1 MARLV
6 PGWVDR
12 DADRS
17 PVGVDPAAAWF
28 CVGLVAGVGPMNG
41 SRPNGSRSNGSRPQG
56 WAEGLIPTAAP
67 GADPGA
73 GPDGSDVAAP
83 RLIGEARLLAREVA
97 QARAVVALQDDP
109 ALVQARSARERRAD
123 RRVAEKLRGAERAE
137 ARRVRMGEIA
147 AARGERREAGWA
159 GRAVANRDRLLN
171 PDRRLTSTYRRYV
184 GLSMVPPALIAAG
197 VLFMAVTVHDGVV
210 GVDGPWYGYLIE
222 PLASVLLV
230 VSLFVGFTAVQHG
243 RRIPRGLYALDA
255 GLAGASLAL
264 TVVPWGVRY
273 GFDPGSTLAHVLP
286 PLLVAAAVVVQHVLH
301 SVFRPIF
308 ADLYD
313 ELTPTRLDEASA
325 DTVVLYER
333 TRRAV
338 ADGLIPAPGVSG
350 ERAGS
355 VSREAIRKT
364 FGVGKSRA
372 QLAGDAY
379 DHVTAF
385 LHRTAASPAAT
396 AFGSPTA
403 SGRAAAGRVNGV
415 RVAALA

>member
-1 MARLV
+1 MNA
-6 PGWVDR
+6 
-12 DADRS
+12 
-17 PVGVDPAAAWF
+17 PV
-28 CVGLVAGVGPMNG
+28 NG
-41 SRPNGSRSNGSRPQG
+41 SSKNGVQLAGRGRSES
-56 WAEGLIPTAAP
+56 WLEDLILA
-67 GADPGA
+67 
-73 GPDGSDVAAP
+73 DGSADSADSAVDAASP
-83 RLIGEARLLAREVA
+83 RLIGEARLLAKEVE

-109 ALVQARSARERRAD
+109 ALLDARSSRERRAD
-123 RRVAEKLRGAERAE
+123 RRVTEKLRGAERVE
-137 ARRVRMGEIA
+137 RRRTRMAEIA

-159 GRAVANRDRLLN
+159 HRAVANRDRLLN

-184 GLSMVPPALIAAG
+184 GLSMVPPLLIAAG
-197 VLFMAVTVHDGVV
+197 VLFMSVTVHDGVV

-255 GLAGASLAL
+255 GLAAASLAL

-313 ELTPTRLDEASA
+313 ELAPARLDETAA

-333 TRRAV
+333 TRQAV
-338 ADGLIPAPGVSG
+338 ADGQIAAPSG
-350 ERAGS
+350 A

-385 LHRTAASPAAT
+385 LHRTAPAAP
-396 AFGSPTA
+396 AGSAA
-403 SGRAAAGRVNGV
+403 SSAVSAPVSSVAGRVNGA
-415 RVAALA
+415 RVAAFA